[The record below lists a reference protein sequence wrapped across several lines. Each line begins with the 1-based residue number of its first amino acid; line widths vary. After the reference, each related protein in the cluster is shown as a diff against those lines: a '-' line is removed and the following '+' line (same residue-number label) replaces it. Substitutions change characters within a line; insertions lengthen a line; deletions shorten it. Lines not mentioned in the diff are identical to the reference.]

1 MWFLARREMAHDKMR
16 FSLVVGLVTLVA
28 FLVFV
33 MTGLSTGLG
42 EATVSGVRS
51 LTESSDLVVYAPNVQ
66 RSLAR
71 SDLDTG
77 DAQRVAAIP
86 GVASVTPVGHAMT
99 NLAAPG
105 GAIVTVALVGAD
117 AEVGT
122 GSAGHAPGTV
132 IVDASARDRLSEGDV
147 VTVQPG
153 GTTLRVAGFADN
165 GSIQHTAVARTDLVT
180 WQRIRYAVPGGSA
193 AAPPERASALLVT
206 TDPGASVGV
215 VAAIT
220 GLGLDAA
227 TPGDAVRATPGY
239 KEETGTIGLIRAF
252 LFAIAALLVGTI
264 FWVLTIQK
272 EGALAVLRAAGARRG
287 LLVGAYTL
295 EVALTTLAGIAIGW
309 IAAGAAAQLLPATAY
324 RLRVVD
330 AATAAVL
337 LATLALAA
345 SATSMRRLFTIDPL
359 LSLGRR

>member
-1 MWFLARREMAHDKMR
+1 MWFLARREMAHDKVR
-16 FSLVVGLVTLVA
+16 FCLVVGLVTLVA

-42 EATVSGVRS
+42 EASVSGVRS
-51 LTESSDLVVYAPNVQ
+51 LTGSSDLVVYAPNVQ

-71 SDLDTG
+71 SDLDTS
-77 DAQRVAAIP
+77 DAQRVALIP
-86 GVASVTPVGHAMT
+86 GVTSVIPVGQAMT

-105 GAIVTVALVGAD
+105 GAIVTVALVGTD
-117 AEVGT
+117 AGT
-122 GSAGHAPGTV
+122 STDAPGTV
-132 IVDASARDRLSEGDV
+132 IVDASARDRLSEGDL

-165 GSIQHTAVARTDLVT
+165 GSIQHTAVARTDLAA
-180 WQRIRYAVPGGSA
+180 WQRIRYAVPDSSA
-193 AAPPERASALLVT
+193 AAPPERASALLVI

-215 VAAIT
+215 AAAIT

-227 TPGDAVRATPGY
+227 TPGDAVSATPGY
-239 KEETGTIGLIRAF
+239 KEETGTIGLIRGF

-272 EGALAVLRAAGARRG
+272 EAALAVLRAAGARRG
-287 LLVGAYTL
+287 LLIGAYIL
-295 EVALTTLAGIAIGW
+295 EVALTTLAGIAVGW
-309 IAAGAAAQLLPATAY
+309 IAASAAAQLLPATAY
-324 RLRVVD
+324 RLRAAD

-345 SATSMRRLFTIDPL
+345 SATSMRRQFTIDPL
-359 LSLGRR
+359 LSLGRL